1 MRGNGKSRL
10 CAAREKFVKWQERR
24 NGAAESVDPEF
35 AQALLGNSPERS
47 SLDRKILRKTRQFCR
62 QVQRALNLAL
72 AGSDSQLQ
80 GCEIFVEEVS
90 PAPDCG
96 HLLAH
101 VVVSE
106 GRLISEAMTWL
117 RQNQPRLRTE
127 VAMSIAR
134 KRAPELAFVPAFL
147 AGGESD

>member
-1 MRGNGKSRL
+1 M
-10 CAAREKFVKWQERR
+10 KWQKRR
-24 NGAAESVDPEF
+24 NRAAESVDPEF
-35 AQALLGNSPERS
+35 AEALLGNSPERS
-47 SLDRKILRKTRQFCR
+47 STNRKALRKTQQFCR

-72 AGSDSQLQ
+72 ASGDSQLQ
-80 GCEIFVEEVS
+80 GYEIFVEEVS

-117 RQNQPRLRTE
+117 RQNQSPLRTE

-134 KRAPELAFVPAFL
+134 KRAPELAFVPAFI
-147 AGGESD
+147 AGGEND

>member
-1 MRGNGKSRL
+1 
-10 CAAREKFVKWQERR
+10 VKWQKRR
-24 NGAAESVDPEF
+24 NRAAESVDPEF
-35 AQALLGNSPERS
+35 AEALLGNSAEGS
-47 SLDRKILRKTRQFCR
+47 STDRKVQRKTKQFCR
-62 QVQRALNLAL
+62 QVQRVLNVAL
-72 AGSDSQLQ
+72 ASSDSQLQ

-106 GRLISEAMTWL
+106 GRLTSEAMTWL
-117 RQNQPRLRTE
+117 RQNQPRLRAE

-134 KRAPELAFVPAFL
+134 KRAPELAFVPAFI
-147 AGGESD
+147 AGGEND

>member
-1 MRGNGKSRL
+1 M
-10 CAAREKFVKWQERR
+10 KWKKRR
-24 NGAAESVDPEF
+24 NRMAESVDPEF
-35 AQALLGNSPERS
+35 AEALLGNSPERS
-47 SLDRKILRKTRQFCR
+47 SLDRKVQRKTQQFCH

-72 AGSDSQLQ
+72 ASSDPQLQ

-106 GRLISEAMTWL
+106 GRLISEAMMWL
-117 RQNQPRLRTE
+117 RQNQPRLRGE
-127 VAMSIAR
+127 IAMSISR
-134 KRAPELAFVPAFL
+134 KRAPELAFVPAFIT
-147 AGGESD
+147 GGEND

>member
-1 MRGNGKSRL
+1 M
-10 CAAREKFVKWQERR
+10 KWQKRR
-24 NGAAESVDPEF
+24 NRTAESVDPEF
-35 AQALLGNSPERS
+35 AEALLGNSSERS
-47 SLDRKILRKTRQFCR
+47 SSDRKVLRKTQQFCR

-72 AGSDSQLQ
+72 ASSDSQLQ
-80 GCEIFVEEVS
+80 GYEIFVEEVS

-106 GRLISEAMTWL
+106 GHLMLEAMTWL

-127 VAMSIAR
+127 VAMSISR
-134 KRAPELAFVPAFL
+134 KRAPELAFVPAFT
-147 AGGESD
+147 AGGEND